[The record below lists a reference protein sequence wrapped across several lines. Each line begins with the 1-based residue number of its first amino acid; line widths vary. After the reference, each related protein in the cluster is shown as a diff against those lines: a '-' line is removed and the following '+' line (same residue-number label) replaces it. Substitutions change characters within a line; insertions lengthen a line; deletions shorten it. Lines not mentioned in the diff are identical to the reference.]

1 MLTRKIIV
9 ILLSLTALGLSACQG
24 NRLNGSASSS
34 VARASGFVPLR
45 GQG

>member
-1 MLTRKIIV
+1 MRIIV

-24 NRLNGSASSS
+24 NRLNGSAASS
-34 VARASGFVPLR
+34 VATGASGFLFLR